1 MEIENLE
8 IYDFLKSCNPLSKL
22 SESQLKEIVL
32 SIEVS
37 YTPRDSVV
45 LEPNTENHWL
55 YLIRSGAV
63 ERTDDNH
70 GLVARFS
77 EHDFFGHR
85 AIERGGNIKKKV
97 TALEDSLFYM
107 IPDKIYNKFMESSND
122 FRRYFHQTKN
132 KRLRSALNEIQTQE
146 NNILHST
153 RVKELQHQSVLT
165 VTPNITIQ
173 ETAKQ
178 MSSKKMTAALIVEN
192 DEIKGIVTDRVFCTK
207 VVAGNHNPE
216 LEITTIMTEN
226 LITISSQDTGLD
238 AMLIM
243 ARHNIRHLP
252 VVDEGKIKGLLT
264 ATDLIHHQSHNPI
277 YVVNEI
283 HKAQSIDDLKKI
295 SAQLPM
301 ALCQLVD
308 AGLKAHDISYSISSV
323 GRAITQKLIKMGIV
337 KLGKPPVSFAFLV
350 AGSLARNDQ
359 TVHSDQDNGMLLS
372 NDYNEEV
379 HGEYFKNLAHFISD
393 GLNECGYVYCPG
405 EVMATTDKWRQ
416 PYKTW
421 LSYFKKWI
429 HTPEPQALMYSSI
442 FFDLRCIY
450 GDQSLLVSLHEE
462 IKGMIQ
468 ENKMFLAFMAA
479 NGTQNKPPLGLFR
492 RFVLEKHGSEKKAL
506 NMKKRGIMPCTD
518 IARVFALDAGVT
530 QINTRDR
537 FQLAYENKVI
547 SKEAYRDLTDA
558 YDFLTMVRLKHQA
571 LKIKNNQEP
580 DNYVEPIE
588 LSSLERRHL
597 KDAFEI
603 ISTYQDVLSN
613 KYNQGRM

>member
-8 IYDFLKSCNPLSKL
+8 IYDFLKSCNPLNKL
-22 SESQLKEIVL
+22 SKNQLKELTL
-32 SIEVS
+32 SIEIS
-37 YTPRDSVV
+37 YTPRGSVV
-45 LEPNTENHWL
+45 LVPKTENNWL
-55 YLIRSGAV
+55 YLIRTGAV

-70 GLVARFS
+70 GLVARFA
-77 EHDFFGHR
+77 EKDFFGYR
-85 AIERGGNIKKKV
+85 AIERGGTVEKRV
-97 TALEDSLFYM
+97 SALEDSLFYL
-107 IPDKIYNKFMESSND
+107 IPDKIYFRYMELNKD
-122 FRRYFHQTKN
+122 FERYFHQTKN

-146 NNILHST
+146 NNILHSS
-153 RVKELQHQSVLT
+153 RVKDLQHQSVLKI
-165 VTPNITIQ
+165 PADITIQ
-173 ETAKQ
+173 ETAKL
-178 MSSKKMTAALIVEN
+178 MSSKKMTAALVVEDN
-192 DEIKGIVTDRVFCTK
+192 EIKGIVTDRVFCTK
-207 VVAGNHNPE
+207 VVAQNHDPE
-216 LEITTIMTEN
+216 LDITTIMTEN

-243 ARHNIRHLP
+243 ARNNIRHLP
-252 VVDEGKIKGLLT
+252 VVDAGKIKGLLT

-283 HKAQSIDDLKKI
+283 HKAQSINELKKI
-295 SAQLPM
+295 SSQLPM
-301 ALCQLVD
+301 ALCKLVD

-323 GRAITQKLIKMGIV
+323 GRAITQKLIKMGTD
-337 KLGKPPVSFAFLV
+337 KLGEPPVAFAFLV

-372 NDYNEEV
+372 DDYQEEL
-379 HGEYFKNLAHFISD
+379 HAGYFKNLASFICD

-405 EVMATTDKWRQ
+405 EVMATNDKWRQ
-416 PYKTW
+416 PYHTW

-442 FFDLRCIY
+442 FFDLRCIF
-450 GDQSLLVSLHEE
+450 GDQSLLNKLHEE
-462 IKGMIQ
+462 IKVMIG

-492 RFVLEKHGSEKKAL
+492 RFVLEKHGSENKAL

-518 IARVFALDAGVT
+518 MARVFALDAGVA

-537 FQLAYENKVI
+537 FKLAYENKVI
-547 SKEAYRDLTDA
+547 SNEAYRDLTDA
-558 YDFLTMVRLKHQA
+558 YDFLSMVRLKHQA
-571 LKIKNNQEP
+571 LKIKNQQEA

-603 ISTYQDVLSN
+603 ISTYQDVMSN
-613 KYNQGRM
+613 KYNQGMM